1 MFSGQLGRK
10 IRVKS
15 MNKEGLEIRGRE
27 RKRET
32 RRKKR
37 GREKE
42 ERAQENPCLIFT
54 SFSLAPTKT
63 VTVARHTPNCQ

>member
-15 MNKEGLEIRGRE
+15 MNEQGLEIRGRE

-32 RRKKR
+32 GRKKR
-37 GREKE
+37 GGEKE
-42 ERAQENPCLIFT
+42 RREHR
-54 SFSLAPTKT
+54 KT
-63 VTVARHTPNCQ
+63 PI

>member
-15 MNKEGLEIRGRE
+15 MNEEGLEIRERE

-32 RRKKR
+32 GRKKR

-42 ERAQENPCLIFT
+42 RREHR
-54 SFSLAPTKT
+54 KT
-63 VTVARHTPNCQ
+63 PI